1 MVHNAQTPIQENL
14 VTQNKVYSQSF
25 TGGSLA
31 LPPAKKYAVG
41 SSLFPSPRL
50 TPTDLEPVTCMD
62 ARIDPAAAYGISL
75 GDAHVIRNAGASAQD
90 ALRSLVISEQL
101 LGTEEI
107 LLIKHTGCGMLT
119 FKNEDAAGIVRKNLG
134 EEAVKELDAFKGD
147 FLPFPDLD
155 GAVKSDVEFL
165 KGSKLIPDKVRIS
178 GWVYEVETGK
188 VKSVV

>member
-1 MVHNAQTPIQENL
+1 
-14 VTQNKVYSQSF
+14 
-25 TGGSLA
+25 
-31 LPPAKKYAVG
+31 
-41 SSLFPSPRL
+41 
-50 TPTDLEPVTCMD
+50 MD
-62 ARIDPAAAYGISL
+62 ARIHAAEAYGIDL
-75 GDAHVIRNAGASAQD
+75 GDAHIIRNAGASARD

-134 EEAVKELDAFKGD
+134 EEAVKELGAFKGD
-147 FLPFPDLD
+147 FLPFPELD
-155 GAVKSDVEFL
+155 GAVKEDVEFL

-188 VKSVV
+188 VRSVV